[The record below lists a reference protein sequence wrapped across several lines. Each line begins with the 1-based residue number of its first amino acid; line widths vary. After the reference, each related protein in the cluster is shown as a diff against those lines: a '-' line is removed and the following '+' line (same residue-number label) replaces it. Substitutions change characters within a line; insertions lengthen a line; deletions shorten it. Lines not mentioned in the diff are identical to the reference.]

1 MRWKAKMRELFPLKV
16 YPFTL
21 KTVGADDYTNILG
34 AMGRLKDGQ
43 VNRDKHNASLTIFF
57 VGGGGGGGVEEKGGG
72 NVL

>member
-1 MRWKAKMRELFPLKV
+1 MRWKAKMIELFPLKV

-21 KTVGADDYTNILG
+21 KTVGADDYTNNTG
-34 AMGRLKDGQ
+34 AMDRLKDGQ

-57 VGGGGGGGVEEKGGG
+57 LLGGGGGGVEEKVGG